1 MKNRNLLSYS
11 LDIIGLAMLVGA
23 GLALASALWFAGATV
38 EAVLM
43 GVFRTALEVSVGSFL
58 LARSFDI
65 ALILKH
71 QDVADK
77 PAAET
82 FPVATVE
89 QLPQRDSLPRAA

>member
-1 MKNRNLLSYS
+1 MKNRNLLSYT
-11 LDIIGLAMLVGA
+11 LDITGMALLVGA
-23 GLALASALWFAGATV
+23 GLALAAALWFAGATV

-43 GVFRTALEVSVGSFL
+43 GAFRTALEACVASFL
-58 LARSFDI
+58 LARSYEI

-71 QDVADK
+71 QDVAEK

-82 FPVATVE
+82 YAVAKVE

>member
-11 LDIIGLAMLVGA
+11 LDMIGLALLVGA
-23 GLALASALWFAGATV
+23 GLALAGALWFAGATV
-38 EAVLM
+38 ETVLM
-43 GVFRTALEVSVGSFL
+43 GAFRTALQLSVGSFL
-58 LARSFDI
+58 LARCYEI

-71 QDVADK
+71 QDDVAK

-82 FPVATVE
+82 FAVANVE